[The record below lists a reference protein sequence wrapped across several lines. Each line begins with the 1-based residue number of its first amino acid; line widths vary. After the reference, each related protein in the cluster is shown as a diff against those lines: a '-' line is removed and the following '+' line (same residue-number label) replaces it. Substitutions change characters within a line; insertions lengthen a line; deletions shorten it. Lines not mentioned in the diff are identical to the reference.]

1 MSKSPPIA
9 ELIALHADIDTRVH
23 SIRQDR
29 ADWPCAKGC
38 DHCCRQLADVPQLT
52 ETEWNL
58 LREGLAALSADRL
71 AAIRDAIAT
80 LSAGHSRPVICPL
93 LDRSS
98 GACPVYLQ
106 RPVACRTYG
115 FYVQRNLGLYCGEI
129 ESRVAEGKLADV
141 IWGNQDAVDRELGRF
156 GETRSLVEWF
166 ARAHERTLPP
176 LQGEGRESD
185 VCDWLGWGG
194 DGAQAVA

>member
-29 ADWPCAKGC
+29 ADWPCTKGC
-38 DHCCRQLADVPQLT
+38 DHCCRQLADVPQLS
-52 ETEWNL
+52 EAEWNL

-71 AAIRDAIAT
+71 AAIRDEIAT
-80 LSAGHSRPVICPL
+80 FSAGHSRPVTCPL
-93 LDRSS
+93 LDRAS

-129 ESRVAEGKLADV
+129 ESRVAAGELAHV
-141 IWGNQDAVDRELGRF
+141 VWGNHDAVDRRLAALGEVREL
-156 GETRSLVEWF
+156 TDWF
-166 ARAHERTLPP
+166 T
-176 LQGEGRESD
+176 
-185 VCDWLGWGG
+185 G
-194 DGAQAVA
+194 D

>member
-1 MSKSPPIA
+1 MPMTN
-9 ELIALHADIDTRVH
+9 LIALHADIDTRVQ
-23 SIRQDR
+23 SIREGR

-52 ETEWNL
+52 ETEWL
-58 LREGLAALSADRL
+58 LLHEGLVALSPDRL
-71 AAIRDAIAT
+71 AEIREAIEA
-80 LSAGHSRPVICPL
+80 LSAGHSRPVTCPL

-98 GACPVYLQ
+98 GACPVYVQ

-115 FYVQRNLGLYCGEI
+115 FYVQRDRGLYCGEI

-141 IWGNQDAVDRELGRF
+141 IWGNQDAVDRASRGL

-166 ARAHERTLPP
+166 VHW
-176 LQGEGRESD
+176 REN
-185 VCDWLGWGG
+185 
-194 DGAQAVA
+194 